1 MLALGIELVCPRLYV
16 ALSQSPTAAVG
27 QVSADGQFRWDG
39 QQWVPIPRGER
50 EPTPWTRPMQL
61 AVAAF
66 FVLETLLSVV
76 TSALFINHD
85 SMLRVL
91 QAQGTSIPPGTDVNT
106 IVNVSLVFAWIVVA
120 VIGVL
125 DLVAALGSFLG
136 WRWMFWVALVLNGLA
151 AIGAATNL
159 RTFANP
165 NSSPVPTWGV
175 AIGEVFSL
183 VSLGLFIWMLIAVIR
198 FGPWAMKRPGT

>member
-1 MLALGIELVCPRLYV
+1 
-16 ALSQSPTAAVG
+16 LSQSATATVG

-66 FVLETLLSVV
+66 FVLETLLSIL

-85 SMLRVL
+85 SMLRVM
-91 QAQGTSIPPGTDVNT
+91 QAQGTSIPPGTDVSA
-106 IVNVSLVFAWIVVA
+106 IVNISIVFAWIVVV

-151 AIGAATNL
+151 AIGGVTNL

-165 NSSPVPTWGV
+165 NSSPVPIWGV
-175 AIGEVFSL
+175 SVGEVFSL
-183 VSLGLFIWMLIAVIR
+183 IGLGLFIWMLIAAIR
-198 FGPWAMKRPGT
+198 FGPWAMKRPGR